1 MTTTTIPTL
10 DLADQAA
17 QAVRELNHRTRG
29 AGAFTGPAEL
39 YRLVAELALLV
50 GRLPQLLGQLD
61 QWLHTEHDAGRLR
74 TDNRT
79 DPGPAVR
86 DAAAHLADAS
96 DAAHD
101 LAHVLASAQQRLA
114 HLSATKPTTPP
125 TKGVS
130 FQPLKGGQFSSAV
143 DNENAPNMWTPPGPA
158 RATNPRCKK
167 QVADTPAHLRSGS
180 VVNRQYVPM
189 AQYGAPRGKPQRG
202 NYPSY
207 VVGSGVNYRP
217 GVNLPPAEADKLVTA
232 ALAMDCSVSGLLQQ
246 LVARMPVDA
255 QGAPTWYEAPAQQ
268 SLIA

>member
-17 QAVRELNHRTRG
+17 PAVRELNHRTRG

-130 FQPLKGGQFSSAV
+130 FQPLKRAQFSSAV
-143 DNENAPNMWTPPGPA
+143 DKTRPVPPRRL
-158 RATNPRCKK
+158 RA
-167 QVADTPAHLRSGS
+167 
-180 VVNRQYVPM
+180 
-189 AQYGAPRGKPQRG
+189 
-202 NYPSY
+202 
-207 VVGSGVNYRP
+207 
-217 GVNLPPAEADKLVTA
+217 
-232 ALAMDCSVSGLLQQ
+232 GLL
-246 LVARMPVDA
+246 
-255 QGAPTWYEAPAQQ
+255 
-268 SLIA
+268 S

>member
-101 LAHVLASAQQRLA
+101 LAHVLASAQQCLA
-114 HLSATKPTTPP
+114 HLGATKPTTPP

-143 DNENAPNMWTPPGPA
+143 DIPY
-158 RATNPRCKK
+158 
-167 QVADTPAHLRSGS
+167 LRLE
-180 VVNRQYVPM
+180 R
-189 AQYGAPRGKPQRG
+189 
-202 NYPSY
+202 
-207 VVGSGVNYRP
+207 
-217 GVNLPPAEADKLVTA
+217 LPVTTT
-232 ALAMDCSVSGLLQQ
+232 
-246 LVARMPVDA
+246 R
-255 QGAPTWYEAPAQQ
+255 
-268 SLIA
+268 

>member
-86 DAAAHLADAS
+86 DAAAHLATP
-96 DAAHD
+96 
-101 LAHVLASAQQRLA
+101 
-114 HLSATKPTTPP
+114 ATPRTTWRTSWPAR
-125 TKGVS
+125 
-130 FQPLKGGQFSSAV
+130 SSAWPTS
-143 DNENAPNMWTPPGPA
+143 APPNQPHHRP
-158 RATNPRCKK
+158 K
-167 QVADTPAHLRSGS
+167 GS
-180 VVNRQYVPM
+180 VFNR
-189 AQYGAPRGKPQRG
+189 
-202 NYPSY
+202 
-207 VVGSGVNYRP
+207 
-217 GVNLPPAEADKLVTA
+217 
-232 ALAMDCSVSGLLQQ
+232 
-246 LVARMPVDA
+246 
-255 QGAPTWYEAPAQQ
+255 
-268 SLIA
+268 